1 MHSASNLN
9 FKINLYHLHFPI
21 SNISNQLNKNVKFL
35 SPFYFRPVQLLRPCL
50 KIKEKVQK
58 RLRASCHT
66 AKMQKRKMKILAGET
81 RTKTEM

>member
-21 SNISNQLNKNVKFL
+21 SNISNQLL